1 MLEERID
8 LNHVTMIFDN
18 ELNRIKIECHFKKYS
33 KVIEL
38 RAENE
43 TSFNI
48 WREYIQFELQFN
60 DPNQNKENANH
71 HVSHVTEYC
80 AALGLIWAQTGLHN
94 KPIHENGC

>member
-8 LNHVTMIFDN
+8 LNHVTIIFDN

-48 WREYIQFELQFN
+48 WKEYIQFELQFN

-71 HVSHVTEYC
+71 HVSHVTNSFEVRV
-80 AALGLIWAQTGLHN
+80 
-94 KPIHENGC
+94 PNGVQF

>member
-8 LNHVTMIFDN
+8 LNHVTIIFDN

-38 RAENE
+38 KAENE

-48 WREYIQFELQFN
+48 WKQYIQFELQFN

-71 HVSHVTEYC
+71 HVSHVTDKTDSLVLKLQC
-80 AALGLIWAQTGLHN
+80 PSRGDLFSGGPL
-94 KPIHENGC
+94 